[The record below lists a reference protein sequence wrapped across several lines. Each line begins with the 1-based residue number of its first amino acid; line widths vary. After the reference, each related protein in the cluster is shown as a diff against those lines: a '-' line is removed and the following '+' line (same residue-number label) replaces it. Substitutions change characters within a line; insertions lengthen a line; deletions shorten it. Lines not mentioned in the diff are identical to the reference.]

1 MHHGKVTVL
10 TGPMYSGKSTR
21 LLEKVRR
28 YDLGRRRFMLIKPAT
43 DNRYAISHVVS
54 HDQRS
59 YPCDVVDPT
68 LSFLPLIADDVEAVF
83 IDEAQFF
90 GDSLHGDVSA
100 LAARGTDVVLAG
112 LDLDFRG
119 QPFPVMIPLIFSA
132 EQVVKLSAICDICGA
147 DASRSQRVVDG
158 RPILCG
164 DTVAVGG
171 VESYEA
177 RCRACF
183 VQSNTSVLDQIE
195 TEAGKPECELSH

>member
-1 MHHGKVTVL
+1 MHHGTVTVL

-28 YDLGRRRFMLIKPAT
+28 SDLGRKKFMLIKPAT
-43 DNRYAISHVVS
+43 DDRYAISHVVS

-59 YPCDVVDPT
+59 YPCDVVDST
-68 LSFLPLIADDVEAVF
+68 LSIRPLVPSGTEIVF

-90 GDSLHGDVSA
+90 SFTLVNDVA
-100 LAARGTDVVLAG
+100 YLAAGGIDVVLAG

-119 QPFPVMIPLIFSA
+119 HPFPVMVDLVFGA
-132 EQVVKLSAICDICGA
+132 EKVVKLSAICDVCGA
-147 DASRSQRVVDG
+147 DASRSQRVADG

-177 RCRACF
+177 RCRSCF
-183 VQSNTSVLDQIE
+183 VQSNTSGSDSVREEVKD
-195 TEAGKPECELSH
+195 TACELSS